1 MAAGAVAAAAM
12 VLVSGAAARG
22 GDARRADSRRP
33 LQRLEA
39 CGGPARQAQR
49 RRFKLEL
56 GNDFLD
62 SPVGRAGHQRGA
74 IRSKELSGRRLIKL
88 GDRH

>member
-12 VLVSGAAARG
+12 SLVSGAAARG
-22 GDARRADSRRP
+22 RGAARADSRRP
-33 LQRLEA
+33 LPPAEA

-56 GNDFLD
+56 GKDFLD
-62 SPVGRAGHQRGA
+62 SPVRRAVTSAAQ
-74 IRSKELSGRRLIKL
+74 RSKELERRL
-88 GDRH
+88 RA